1 MDVNFTIGTLSE
13 LLTSYHNSMENLSF
27 SGFSANEIFATSP
40 WTIKPMKKS
49 TTLLVNPDIF
59 KDFTYVLEQRYGQPE
74 NKGLQHG
81 LIYRARGTD
90 DDTEGDV
97 VTITCYE
104 TTHTVSVQGSG
115 HSLWISGLKSIKEQ
129 LAQIT
134 TQHVDQSP
142 ESSPL
147 DLLSLDSL
155 PLNFATSTPKAPQP
169 QPDHV
174 SSPLRSQPQFSE
186 AFTQTE
192 APHLTICDIQLVCP
206 TVEYDDPLLHEE
218 STDNIAIVPEDPI
231 VPTPVIEPSS
241 LEPED
246 LPPIPLP
253 WKTEKSVPTVT
264 EHLPQ
269 MESTDISKP
278 PENSSSA
285 EPVDVCFVPTIP
297 TSNFFNVLNV
307 EEPTTSTSDIS
318 QSTPTHDSQTLQP
331 RPIPKP
337 RKNLPQPH
345 QPSHDIG
352 KPIPKPRNNLPTT
365 PTTVDKV
372 TRTVLILGDSIPK
385 HLDGR
390 HMSRRYKVI
399 NRCIPGSNIELW
411 MKLAPIFI
419 QEECPTAVIL
429 HIGTNNIQSTLTNEC
444 LDLFITLVAVIK
456 SICPSTRI
464 LVSSLTTQ
472 SKPGHDAWIYEYNAR
487 LRDQCK
493 LFKWTYIDNSV
504 NIQTSHL
511 SKYDGLHLNKM
522 SISRLAQNFISAI
535 QSISHMDFHAIT
547 NRTIK

>member
-13 LLTSYHNSMENLSF
+13 LLTSYHNSMEDLPF

-81 LIYRARGTD
+81 LIYRATGTD

-104 TTHTVSVQGSG
+104 TTHTVLVQGSG
-115 HSLWISGLKSIKEQ
+115 HSLWISALKSIKKQ

-134 TQHVDQSP
+134 AQRVDQSP
-142 ESSPL
+142 DPAPL
-147 DLLSLDSL
+147 NLLSLNSL
-155 PLNFATSTPKAPQP
+155 PPNFATSTPKAPQP
-169 QPDHV
+169 QSDHV

-186 AFTQTE
+186 AFTQTD

-206 TVEYDDPLLHEE
+206 TVRNDDPLEE
-218 STDNIAIVPEDPI
+218 ITDNTDIAPKDPI
-231 VPTPVIEPSS
+231 MPTPVTEPSS

-253 WKTEKSVPTVT
+253 WKSENSAPTVT

-269 MESTDISKP
+269 MEFTDIFTP

-285 EPVDVCFVPTIP
+285 EPVDISYVPTIP

-307 EEPTTSTSDIS
+307 EEPTTSTSDNA
-318 QSTPTHDSQTLQP
+318 QSAPTHDPQTLQP

-352 KPIPKPRNNLPTT
+352 KPIPKPRKNLPTT

-372 TRTVLILGDSIPK
+372 TRTVLILGDSILK

-390 HMSRRYKVI
+390 RMSRRYRVI

-419 QEECPTAVIL
+419 REECPTAVIL

-444 LDLFITLVAVIK
+444 LDRFVTLVVVIK

-464 LVSSLTTQ
+464 LVSSLRGYCT
-472 SKPGHDAWIYEYNAR
+472 PG
-487 LRDQCK
+487 
-493 LFKWTYIDNSV
+493 
-504 NIQTSHL
+504 
-511 SKYDGLHLNKM
+511 
-522 SISRLAQNFISAI
+522 
-535 QSISHMDFHAIT
+535 
-547 NRTIK
+547 

>member
-1 MDVNFTIGTLSE
+1 MDLNFTIGTLSE

-81 LIYRARGTD
+81 
-90 DDTEGDV
+90 GDV

-115 HSLWISGLKSIKEQ
+115 HSLWISALKSIKEQ

-134 TQHVDQSP
+134 AEHVDQSP
-142 ESSPL
+142 DPSPL

-169 QPDHV
+169 QPDHA
-174 SSPLRSQPQFSE
+174 SSPLRSRPQFSE
-186 AFTQTE
+186 ALTQTD
-192 APHLTICDIQLVCP
+192 APHLTICDVQLVCP
-206 TVEYDDPLLHEE
+206 TVKYDDPLLHEE
-218 STDNIAIVPEDPI
+218 STDNIAIAPEDLI
-231 VPTPVIEPSS
+231 APTLVMELSS
-241 LEPED
+241 LESED

-253 WKTEKSVPTVT
+253 WKTENSAPTVT

-269 MESTDISKP
+269 MESTDIYKP
-278 PENSSSA
+278 PKNSSSA
-285 EPVDVCFVPTIP
+285 EPVDVSFVPTIP

-307 EEPTTSTSDIS
+307 EEPTTSTSDIA
-318 QSTPTHDSQTLQP
+318 QSAPTFDSQTRHSL
-331 RPIPKP
+331 
-337 RKNLPQPH
+337 
-345 QPSHDIG
+345 DIG
-352 KPIPKPRNNLPTT
+352 KPIPKPRKHLPQT

-390 HMSRRYKVI
+390 RMYRRYKVI

-411 MKLAPIFI
+411 MNLAPICM
-419 QEECPTAVIL
+419 QEECPAAVIL
-429 HIGTNNIQSTLTNEC
+429 HIGTNNIQSTLKNEC

-472 SKPGHDAWIYEYNAR
+472 SKPRHDAWIHEYNAR

-493 LFKWTYIDNSV
+493 RSPC
-504 NIQTSHL
+504 
-511 SKYDGLHLNKM
+511 
-522 SISRLAQNFISAI
+522 NF
-535 QSISHMDFHAIT
+535 
-547 NRTIK
+547 